1 MAQPF
6 DPGASAPRE
15 QWPSKEEVW
24 AKWRRLCDDRGC
36 NEYTCSMLQQT
47 FRLLDDF
54 EYLADRDL
62 DELLARWDWE
72 AKTGKSA
79 TDRTVETSRLRQILT
94 RLQAQR
100 KASDIVGSASH
111 DADLDMPLPQ
121 KTVQSRLEVFYGRYR
136 MTLPPRRMPSDRTIA
151 RTVREFEAR
160 ALSVRPLNKIK
171 AQSEVRTEEPRQSAD
186 IGKFH
191 ISTGSR
197 DSPVEMR
204 SELDV
209 LARFELYLTAMAI
222 AGVTPLREAQPVPMG
237 GDTSVEVVFPYDLA
251 MRFKWMIEEALV
263 KVPVAARRGWL
274 LHMLEEEQA
283 HWVYSVQFS
292 TMTIGQIVAKS
303 LVERRPLWFT
313 PNSHSQPPP
322 PRLEAP
328 PPKRVKQDPPRRSI
342 FPPNM
347 TVVQPAP
354 EPPHLD
360 AALSARDKAV
370 HKRRF
375 ASSAL
380 IKGKTVQLCR
390 SFNQSTCEK
399 TDCKYE
405 HRCSVVV
412 GTRADGSDLVCLNG
426 HSASRHGAGKGR
438 PKGRGK
444 GK

>member
-1 MAQPF
+1 
-6 DPGASAPRE
+6 
-15 QWPSKEEVW
+15 
-24 AKWRRLCDDRGC
+24 
-36 NEYTCSMLQQT
+36 MLQQT

-54 EYLADRDL
+54 EYLAERDL
-62 DELLARWDWE
+62 DELLTRWDWE
-72 AKTGKSA
+72 AMTGKTA
-79 TDRTVETSRLRQILT
+79 TARSVETSRLRQILV

-121 KTVQSRLEVFYGRYR
+121 KTVQSRLEVFYARYR

-171 AQSEVRTEEPRQSAD
+171 AQSEVRTEEPRHTAD

-197 DSPVEMR
+197 DTPIEMR

-303 LVERRPLWFT
+303 LVERKPLWFT
-313 PNSHSQPPP
+313 PNAHSQPPP
-322 PRLEAP
+322 PRMEVP
-328 PPKRVKQDPPRRSI
+328 PPKRARQEAPRRSI

-347 TVVQPAP
+347 VVQPAP
-354 EPPHLD
+354 EQAQSD
-360 AALSARDKAV
+360 AAQSSRNRAV
-370 HKRRF
+370 PKQRF
-375 ASSAL
+375 ASSAI

-390 SFNQSTCEK
+390 SFNSSSCDK
-399 TDCKYE
+399 SDCKYE

-412 GTRADGSDLVCLNG
+412 GTRADGSDLICLNG
-426 HSASRHGAGKGR
+426 HPATRHGSGKGR
-438 PKGRGK
+438 SKGKGRGK
-444 GK
+444 

>member
-6 DPGASAPRE
+6 DPGAAAPRE

-24 AKWRRLCDDRGC
+24 DKWRRLCDDRGC
-36 NEYTCSMLQQT
+36 NEYTCRMLQET

-62 DELLARWDWE
+62 DELLTRWDWE
-72 AKTGKSA
+72 TKTGKSA
-79 TDRTVETSRLRQILT
+79 TDRTVETSRLRQILV

-121 KTVQSRLEVFYGRYR
+121 KTVQSRLEVFYARYR

-171 AQSEVRTEEPRQSAD
+171 AQSEVRTEEPRQTAD

-197 DSPVEMR
+197 DTPVEMR
-204 SELDV
+204 SEIDV

-313 PNSHSQPPP
+313 PNAHSQPPP
-322 PRLEAP
+322 SRLDAP
-328 PPKRVKQDPPRRSI
+328 PPKRVKQETPRRNI

-347 TVVQPAP
+347 VVQPAP
-354 EPPHLD
+354 EPPQLD
-360 AALSARDKAV
+360 AAQSSRDRTGPK
-370 HKRRF
+370 KRL

-390 SFNQSTCEK
+390 SFNSSTCDK
-399 TDCKYE
+399 ADCKYE

-426 HSASRHGAGKGR
+426 HSATRHGSGRGR
-438 PKGRGK
+438 PKGKGK